1 MTSTIALL
9 SEYVVGTIEDASD
22 SWGISVSFI
31 SIILL
36 PTVGNAAE
44 HAGSVIFA
52 LNKLIKQDISLGV
65 CLGSATQISI
75 FVLKGFEIIRA
86 VQLDPVPFDMDRD
99 LITPTF
105 KKKRPQILKYYQRA
119 ERDVALL
126 EESRIVLALQ
136 LGNTKARTMK
146 SLTKLELL

>member
-52 LNKLIKQDISLGV
+52 LNKLDISLGV

-86 VQLDPVPFDMDRD
+86 VQLDPVPFDMDRE

-105 KKKRPQILKYYQRA
+105 KKKRPQILKYYQQRA

>member
-86 VQLDPVPFDMDRD
+86 VHLDPVPFDMDRE

>member
-52 LNKLIKQDISLGV
+52 LNKLDISLGV

-86 VQLDPVPFDMDRD
+86 VHLDPVPFDMDRE

-105 KKKRPQILKYYQRA
+105 KKKRPQILKYYQQRA